1 MQPVQNIIRLSLI
14 DPRLP
19 DVPILSDRYFDVRP
33 KDVVD
38 RPTTPWVA
46 VNNTTEAWICPCGIA
61 GTVYNRSPSACRYCG
76 GNESNRTGRTADWVF
91 RPKEEDCNVWYLE
104 RPGVDEVQPFSDK
117 HQLSLPTG
125 VTKKM
130 GGLYLAKSGV
140 LFVILMAM
148 GFDHETSY
156 RTAAQPVRWGYGGRD
171 KIAGVIK
178 LLIDSGELAEITDRT
193 KQIYQV

>member
-1 MQPVQNIIRLSLI
+1 M
-14 DPRLP
+14 
-19 DVPILSDRYFDVRP
+19 
-33 KDVVD
+33 
-38 RPTTPWVA
+38 
-46 VNNTTEAWICPCGIA
+46 
-61 GTVYNRSPSACRYCG
+61 
-76 GNESNRTGRTADWVF
+76 
-91 RPKEEDCNVWYLE
+91 
-104 RPGVDEVQPFSDK
+104 QPFSDK